1 MMDMAVFSD
10 SAQFY
15 DTVGALMDRAKMD
28 NDIGKKIAK
37 SGVII
42 QFRYTDPE
50 AVTTV
55 DAKSKPTQPGAFVD
69 VFHGQTDLKPDIVMT
84 MKADTAHAFW
94 HGKVNLL
101 NALAKKEI
109 LLQGSQIKVLQL
121 LPAVTPLFKVYP
133 VLLKEKGYDNLVL
146 K

>member
-1 MMDMAVFSD
+1 VAVFKNSGE
-10 SAQFY
+10 FY
-15 DTVGALMDRAKMD
+15 DTVGDLMNRAKVD
-28 NDIGKKIAK
+28 PDIGKKIAK

-42 QFRYTDPE
+42 QFRYTDPD

-55 DAKSKPTQPGAFVD
+55 DAKDKPTQPGAFVD
-69 VFHGQTDLKPDIVMT
+69 VINGPCDLKPDIIMT

-101 NALAKKEI
+101 SALTKKEI
-109 LLQGSQIKVLQL
+109 LLQGSQLKVLQL

-133 VLLKEKGYDNLVL
+133 VLLKEKGYSNLIL

>member
-1 MMDMAVFSD
+1 MAVFKD
-10 SAQFY
+10 AEQFY
-15 DTVGALMDRAKMD
+15 ATVGELMNRAKLD
-28 NDIGKKIAK
+28 PEIGKKIAK
-37 SGVII
+37 AGVII
-42 QFRYTDPE
+42 QFRYTDPD
-50 AVTTV
+50 AMTTV
-55 DAKSKPTQPGAFVD
+55 DAKNKPTQKGAFVD
-69 VFHGQTDLKPDIVMT
+69 VFNGPNELKPEIIMT

-109 LLQGSQIKVLQL
+109 LLQGSQLKVLQL

-133 VLLKEKGYDNLVL
+133 VLLKEKGYESMIM

>member
-1 MMDMAVFSD
+1 MAVFKNSGE
-10 SAQFY
+10 FY
-15 DTVGALMDRAKMD
+15 DTVGDLMNRAKVD
-28 NDIGKKIAK
+28 PDIGKKIAK

-42 QFRYTDPE
+42 QFRYTDPD

-55 DAKSKPTQPGAFVD
+55 DAKDKPTQPGAFVD
-69 VFHGQTDLKPDIVMT
+69 VINGPCDLKPDIIMT

-101 NALAKKEI
+101 SALTKKEI
-109 LLQGSQIKVLQL
+109 LLQGSQLKVLQL

-133 VLLKEKGYDNLVL
+133 VLLKEKGYSNLML

>member
-1 MMDMAVFSD
+1 VAVFKNSGE
-10 SAQFY
+10 FY
-15 DTVGALMDRAKMD
+15 DTVGDLMNRAKVD
-28 NDIGKKIAK
+28 PDIGKKIAK

-42 QFRYTDPE
+42 QFRYTDPD

-55 DAKSKPTQPGAFVD
+55 DAKDKPTQPGAFVD
-69 VFHGQTDLKPDIVMT
+69 VINGPCDLKPDIIMT

-101 NALAKKEI
+101 SALTKKEI
-109 LLQGSQIKVLQL
+109 LLQGSQLKVLQL

-133 VLLKEKGYDNLVL
+133 VLLKEKGYSNLML

>member
-1 MMDMAVFSD
+1 MAVFKD
-10 SAQFY
+10 SQEFY
-15 DTVGALMDRAKMD
+15 DTVGELMNRAKLD
-28 NDIGKKIAK
+28 PDVGRKIAK

-42 QFRYTDPE
+42 QFRYTDPD

-55 DAKSKPTQPGAFVD
+55 DAKDKPTQSGAFVD
-69 VFHGQTDLKPDIVMT
+69 VINGPCDLKPDIIMT

-101 NALAKKEI
+101 SALTKKEI
-109 LLQGSQIKVLQL
+109 LLQGSQLKVLQL

-133 VLLKEKGYDNLVL
+133 VLLKEKGYTNLIM

>member
-1 MMDMAVFSD
+1 MAVFQNSGE
-10 SAQFY
+10 FY
-15 DTVGALMDRAKMD
+15 DTVGDLMNRAKVD
-28 NDIGKKIAK
+28 PDIGKKIAK

-42 QFRYTDPE
+42 QFRYTDPD

-55 DAKSKPTQPGAFVD
+55 DAKDKPTQPGAFVD
-69 VFHGQTDLKPDIVMT
+69 VINGPCDLKPDIIMT

-101 NALAKKEI
+101 SALTKKEI
-109 LLQGSQIKVLQL
+109 LLQGSQLKVLQL

-133 VLLKEKGYDNLVL
+133 VLLKEKGYSNLIL
-146 K
+146 NK

>member
-1 MMDMAVFSD
+1 MAVFKD
-10 SAQFY
+10 TQQVY
-15 DTVGALMDRAKMD
+15 DTVGELMNRAKVD
-28 NDIGKKIAK
+28 PEIGRKIAK
-37 SGVII
+37 AGVII
-42 QFRYTDPE
+42 QFRYTDPD

-55 DAKSKPTQPGAFVD
+55 NAKDKPTQAGALVD
-69 VFHGQTDLKPDIVMT
+69 VYNGPTDLKPDIVMT

-101 NALAKKEI
+101 NALTKKEI
-109 LLQGSQIKVLQL
+109 VLQGSQLKVLQL

-133 VLLKEKGYDNLVL
+133 VLLKEKGYENLVM